1 MKIKTIA
8 AIVTALLLMTHIRP
22 VCVTR
27 AQEVSAASAIVME
40 TTTHR
45 VLYEKNADAQM
56 SMASTT
62 KIMTALLA
70 VESGLWDREITITAE
85 MLKTEGSSIYL
96 KEGDVL
102 TLEALVLG
110 LMLES
115 GNDAALSIAVA
126 LAGSEAAFAEQM
138 NQRAAEIGMTDTHF
152 VTSSG
157 LDHDEHYTTARD
169 MALLACTAM
178 NHPLFEAV
186 AARKE
191 ATVEVKGVN
200 PRKRTFTNH
209 NRLLKETDGFI
220 GVKTG
225 FTKKSGRCLVS
236 CCQRN
241 GIRVVTVTL
250 KDPDDWNDHRYLTDL
265 AFTKVETAVMGGGG
279 LQITVPVVGGTA
291 STIRLKDPLPQ
302 LAVIPNGRSSD
313 IIMKIETEP
322 FLYAPVYPEQD
333 AGRVTFWLDGEL
345 IGESVLLTDENVD
358 YVVRKRPWWQRLWQK
373 LLQWLGFGK

>member
-8 AIVTALLLMTHIRP
+8 AIVTALLLMAHIRP
-22 VCVTR
+22 VCEAR
-27 AQEVSAASAIVME
+27 GQEVSAASAIVME

-45 VLYEKNADAQM
+45 VLYEKNADAKM

-70 VESGLWDREITITAE
+70 VESGQWDREITVTAE

-115 GNDAALSIAVA
+115 GNDAALTIAIA
-126 LAGSEAAFAEQM
+126 LAGSEEAFAEQM
-138 NQRAAEIGMTDTHF
+138 NRRAAELGMTDTHF
-152 VTSSG
+152 VTASG

-169 MALLACTAM
+169 MALLACVAM
-178 NHPLFEAV
+178 DHPLLEAV
-186 AARKE
+186 AARTQ
-191 ATVEVKGVN
+191 ATVDIGGKT

-250 KDPDDWNDHRYLTDL
+250 KAPDDWNDHRYLTNH

-279 LQITVPVVGGTA
+279 LEITVPVVGGTA
-291 STIRLKDPLPQ
+291 STAKLKDPLPQ
-302 LAVIPNGRSSD
+302 LAVIPNGRKND

-345 IGESVLLTDENVD
+345 IGESMLLTDENVD

-373 LLQWLGFGK
+373 LLQWLGIGK